1 MEYTLFKTG
10 ELANLAG
17 VSLRTIRYYDK
28 QGILKPVTFSKS
40 GYRLYD
46 IHSLENLQK
55 IIMLKY
61 LGFSLEQIKLL
72 MEDDLSEN
80 QSDLKSSIRFQ
91 KDLVSEKIKHM
102 ERMLEALSGMEMVLE
117 KREDAKNIK
126 QSKEQNKMQNNEK
139 QSADI
144 WESLIRII
152 QLTTE
157 KEEMDKQYR
166 TDENLQK
173 RINIHAY
180 STAKMD
186 WMEWVYEKLNLQSGM
201 KILEIGCGN
210 GLLWK
215 KNWEKLPSNIQIT
228 LTDNSEG
235 MVQKVE
241 HEISGYQKECEE
253 RGIKFIFGQMD
264 AEQAQ
269 IAEQE
274 YDVIIANHVLYHIHN
289 RDDLFE
295 KISKGLKKGGVFYCS
310 TIGENHMKEINDFIE
325 QFDNNIENTFAGV
338 IKNFNLENGEE
349 QLSKHFRKIN
359 LEIREN
365 DLMVDDE
372 EAIYQYAHSYAGS
385 VAKILEKKEASF
397 KSIVR
402 KVIEQQGAFYI
413 HKSQGIFKA
422 YH

>member
-157 KEEMDKQYR
+157 KEETDKQYR

-215 KNWEKLPSNIQIT
+215 RIGKSYRVTFRLHLPIIQR
-228 LTDNSEG
+228 
-235 MVQKVE
+235 MVQK
-241 HEISGYQKECEE
+241 
-253 RGIKFIFGQMD
+253 
-264 AEQAQ
+264 
-269 IAEQE
+269 
-274 YDVIIANHVLYHIHN
+274 
-289 RDDLFE
+289 
-295 KISKGLKKGGVFYCS
+295 
-310 TIGENHMKEINDFIE
+310 
-325 QFDNNIENTFAGV
+325 
-338 IKNFNLENGEE
+338 
-349 QLSKHFRKIN
+349 
-359 LEIREN
+359 
-365 DLMVDDE
+365 
-372 EAIYQYAHSYAGS
+372 
-385 VAKILEKKEASF
+385 
-397 KSIVR
+397 
-402 KVIEQQGAFYI
+402 
-413 HKSQGIFKA
+413 
-422 YH
+422 